1 MVPQYSFSR
10 RPDAT
15 ASCQVLTNILP
26 IFPFVCSLCST
37 VTVAILLL
45 KRVEFLNMF
54 LGGNTPLKR
63 TRSSRPGKH
72 HNTEQVRWIGGNRH
86 LRDDYVIVAEVIAEV
101 SLATPAMQA
110 VQDS

>member
-15 ASCQVLTNILP
+15 ASCQVFTNILP

-63 TRSSRPGKH
+63 TRSSRPANITIEKH
-72 HNTEQVRWIGGNRH
+72 QIDRKTTRLQG
-86 LRDDYVIVAEVIAEV
+86 VIFSIAV
-101 SLATPAMQA
+101 
-110 VQDS
+110 D

>member
-1 MVPQYSFSR
+1 MMVPQYSFSR

-15 ASCQVLTNILP
+15 ASCQVFTNILP

-63 TRSSRPGKH
+63 TRSSRPSNMTKR
-72 HNTEQVRWIGGNRH
+72 TVRRIGGNRH

-101 SLATPAMQA
+101 SLATPAIQA